1 MLYLATQFAWFL
13 LAAFAMGLVFG
24 WLTGRGG
31 PRDFASGPVVG
42 LAMLWAALAAL
53 VWLRLVNDQAAFWIE
68 TALLYL
74 LAYAAG
80 CLIGSLFAGEGEG
93 EALPALAA
101 PAQRLALPQ
110 PAPTLP
116 APAAPAKTS
125 KAATGEPAPMPKV
138 EGEDAIAG
146 KRPAGFTA
154 ARGGQADDLKLI
166 KGIGPQNEA
175 RLHALGIWHFS
186 QIAAWTPDNV
196 EWVGTYL
203 AFPGRIEREDWVAQ
217 AAARARAATTVEP
230 VVGGALSGVALEG
243 KRPGNLLPGARGGK
257 PDDLGLIDGI
267 GPAIA
272 ETLNTLGI
280 WHFDQITALGPD
292 ELRFLAH
299 HTGFPGRDVAEQ
311 WQAEAKILAGG
322 GETEHSR
329 AVKAKRRKRKR

>member
-31 PRDFASGPVVG
+31 PRGFAGGPVLG

-80 CLIGSLFAGEGEG
+80 CLIGSLFAGEGE
-93 EALPALAA
+93 APPALAA
-101 PAQRLALPQ
+101 PAPRLALPQ
-110 PAPTLP
+110 PAPALP
-116 APAAPAKTS
+116 APVVQAEVS
-125 KAATGEPAPMPKV
+125 EAATAEPAPMPKV

-146 KRPAGFTA
+146 RRPAGFAA

-166 KGIGPQNEA
+166 KGIGPQNEE

-186 QIAAWTPDNV
+186 QIAAWTPENV
-196 EWVGTYL
+196 QWVGTYL

-217 AAARARAATTVEP
+217 AATLARTATTVEP
-230 VVGGALSGVALEG
+230 VAAVPLSGAALER

-280 WHFDQITALGPD
+280 WHFDQITVLGPD

-299 HTGFPGRDVAEQ
+299 HAGFPGRDVAEQ

-329 AVKAKRRKRKR
+329 AIKAKRRKKKR

>member
-24 WLTGRGG
+24 WLSGNGG
-31 PRDFASGPVVG
+31 PRSFASVPIAG
-42 LAMLWAALAAL
+42 LALLWIALAGL
-53 VWLRLVNDQAAFWIE
+53 VWFRLINDQAAFWIE

-80 CLIGSLFAGEGEG
+80 CLIGSLFAGQAQ
-93 EALPALAA
+93 EALPALS
-101 PAQRLALPQ
+101 PPSPRLALPQ
-110 PAPTLP
+110 PAPALP
-116 APAAPAKTS
+116 PAVAEAKTV
-125 KAATGEPAPMPKV
+125 APMPKV
-138 EGEDAIAG
+138 AGEDTFAG

-166 KGIGPQNEA
+166 KGIGPQNQE

-186 QIAAWTPDNV
+186 QIAAWTPQNV
-196 EWVGTYL
+196 EWVGAYL

-217 AAARARAATTVEP
+217 AATLARTATTIEAVTEAP
-230 VVGGALSGVALEG
+230 LSGAALEG
-243 KRPGNLLPGARGGK
+243 KRPGNLLPAARGGK

-280 WHFDQITALGPD
+280 WHFNQIVALGPD

-329 AVKAKRRKRKR
+329 AAKAKKRKRKR

>member
-13 LAAFAMGLVFG
+13 LAAFAMGLIFG
-24 WLTGRGG
+24 WSSGRGG
-31 PRDFASGPVVG
+31 PRGFAGGPAAG
-42 LAMLWAALAAL
+42 LTILWAALAGL
-53 VWLRLVNDQAAFWIE
+53 VWFRLANDQAAFWIE

-74 LAYAAG
+74 LAYAVG
-80 CLIGSLFAGEGEG
+80 CLVGSLFAGEA

-101 PAQRLALPQ
+101 PTPRLALPQ
-110 PAPTLP
+110 PTPALPGPSLAAGTRAVEPT
-116 APAAPAKTS
+116 
-125 KAATGEPAPMPKV
+125 PMPTI
-138 EGEDAIAG
+138 EGEDTIAG

-166 KGIGPQNEA
+166 KGIGPQNEQ

-186 QIAAWTPDNV
+186 QIAGWTPENV

-217 AAARARAATTVEP
+217 AAALARSATTVEAVTEAP
-230 VVGGALSGVALEG
+230 LSGAALEG

-272 ETLNTLGI
+272 ETLNGLGI
-280 WHFDQITALGPD
+280 WHFDQIVALGQD

-329 AVKAKRRKRKR
+329 AVKAKKRKRKR

>member
-13 LAAFAMGLVFG
+13 LAAFAIGLVFG

-31 PRDFASGPVVG
+31 PRGFASGSVLG
-42 LAMLWAALAAL
+42 LAILWAALAGL
-53 VWLRLVNDQAAFWIE
+53 VWFRLVNDQAAFWIE

-74 LAYAAG
+74 FAYAVG
-80 CLIGSLFAGEGEG
+80 CLIGSLFAGEGE
-93 EALPALAA
+93 ALPALAA
-101 PAQRLALPQ
+101 PAPRLALPQ
-110 PAPTLP
+110 PAPALP
-116 APAAPAKTS
+116 PPSMPVAAAAKQVV
-125 KAATGEPAPMPKV
+125 EPAPMPKV

-146 KRPAGFTA
+146 KRPAGFAA

-166 KGIGPQNEA
+166 KGIGPQNEE

-186 QIAAWTPDNV
+186 QIAAWSPQNV

-217 AAARARAATTVEP
+217 AAGLARTATTIEVAP
-230 VVGGALSGVALEG
+230 VPLSGKALEG

-257 PDDLGLIDGI
+257 PDDLGLIDGV

-272 ETLNTLGI
+272 ETLNGLGI
-280 WHFDQITALGPD
+280 WHFDQIVALGPD

-299 HTGFPGRDVAEQ
+299 HTGFPGRDIAEQ
-311 WQAEAKILAGG
+311 WQAEAKILAAG

-329 AVKAKRRKRKR
+329 VMKAKKRKRKR

>member
-1 MLYLATQFAWFL
+1 MLYLAIQFAWFL
-13 LAAFAMGLVFG
+13 FAAFAIGAVFG
-24 WLTGRGG
+24 WLAGRGG
-31 PRDFASGPVVG
+31 PRGFASGPVAG
-42 LAMLWAALAAL
+42 FAILWVALAAL

-80 CLIGSLFAGEGEG
+80 CLLGSLFAGEG
-93 EALPALAA
+93 EALPALAG
-101 PAQRLALPQ
+101 PTPRLALPG
-110 PAPTLP
+110 PAPALP
-116 APAAPAKTS
+116 APS
-125 KAATGEPAPMPKV
+125 VEVIAATTPAAEPAPMPKV

-154 ARGGQADDLKLI
+154 ARGGQADDLKLV
-166 KGIGPQNEA
+166 KGIGPQNEE

-186 QIAAWTPDNV
+186 QIAAWSLENV
-196 EWVGTYL
+196 EWVGSYL

-217 AAARARAATTVEP
+217 AAALAGAAPSATDAAAP
-230 VVGGALSGVALEG
+230 LSGAALEG

-272 ETLNTLGI
+272 QTLNGLGI
-280 WHFDQITALGPD
+280 WHFDQIAALGPE

-299 HTGFPGRDVAEQ
+299 HTDFPGRDVAEQ
-311 WQAEAKILAGG
+311 WQTEAKILAAG
-322 GETEHSR
+322 GETVHSR
-329 AVKAKRRKRKR
+329 AVKSKRGKRKR

>member
-13 LAAFAMGLVFG
+13 LAAFAIGLVFG

-31 PRDFASGPVVG
+31 PRGFASGPVMAV
-42 LAMLWAALAAL
+42 AILWAALAGL
-53 VWLRLVNDQAAFWIE
+53 VWFRLINDQAAFWIE

-80 CLIGSLFAGEGEG
+80 CLIGSLFAGEGE
-93 EALPALAA
+93 ALPALAA
-101 PAQRLALPQ
+101 PAPRLALPQ
-110 PAPTLP
+110 PSPALP
-116 APAAPAKTS
+116 SPSVPVAAAGAG
-125 KAATGEPAPMPKV
+125 AAEPAPMPKV
-138 EGEDAIAG
+138 ENEDAIAG
-146 KRPAGFTA
+146 KRPAGFAA

-166 KGIGPQNEA
+166 KGIGPQNEG

-186 QIAAWTPDNV
+186 QIAGWTPENV

-217 AAARARAATTVEP
+217 AAGLARTATTIEVAP
-230 VVGGALSGVALEG
+230 APLSGVALEG

-257 PDDLGLIDGI
+257 PDDLGLIDGV
-267 GPAIA
+267 GPVIA
-272 ETLNTLGI
+272 EALNSLGI
-280 WHFDQITALGPD
+280 WHFDQIVALGPD

-299 HTGFPGRDVAEQ
+299 HTGFPGRDIAEQ
-311 WQAEAKILAGG
+311 WQAEAKILAAG

-329 AVKAKRRKRKR
+329 AVKSKRRKKKR

>member
-31 PRDFASGPVVG
+31 PRGFASGPVVG

-53 VWLRLVNDQAAFWIE
+53 VWFRLVNDQAAFWIE

-74 LAYAAG
+74 VAYAAG
-80 CLIGSLFAGEGEG
+80 CVIGSLFAGEH
-93 EALPALAA
+93 EAMSALAA
-101 PAQRLALPQ
+101 PVTRLALPE
-110 PAPTLP
+110 P
-116 APAAPAKTS
+116 APALPSPSLPVAAAAPTVD
-125 KAATGEPAPMPKV
+125 PVPLPKV

-146 KRPAGFTA
+146 KRPAGFA
-154 ARGGQADDLKLI
+154 AAHGGQADDLKLI
-166 KGIGPQNEA
+166 KGIGPQNEG

-186 QIAAWTPDNV
+186 QIAGWTPENV

-203 AFPGRIEREDWVAQ
+203 AFPGRIEREAWVAQ
-217 AAARARAATTVEP
+217 AAGLARTATTIDVAVAP
-230 VVGGALSGVALEG
+230 LSGVALEG

-267 GPAIA
+267 GPAVA
-272 ETLNTLGI
+272 EKLNSLGI
-280 WHFDQITALGPD
+280 WHFDQITALGQD

-299 HTGFPGRDVAEQ
+299 HTGFAGRDIAGQ
-311 WQAEAKILAGG
+311 WQAEAKILAAG

-329 AVKAKRRKRKR
+329 AVRARSRKRKR

>member
-1 MLYLATQFAWFL
+1 MLYLATQSAWFL
-13 LAAFAMGLVFG
+13 LAAFVMGLVFG

-31 PRDFASGPVVG
+31 PRGFASGPVMG
-42 LAMLWAALAAL
+42 LAILWAGLAGL

-80 CLIGSLFAGEGEG
+80 CLIGSLFAGEGE
-93 EALPALAA
+93 ALPALAA
-101 PAQRLALPQ
+101 PAPRLALPQ
-110 PAPTLP
+110 PAPALP
-116 APAAPAKTS
+116 SPSLPM
-125 KAATGEPAPMPKV
+125 ATVGARTTEPDPMPKV
-138 EGEDAIAG
+138 ENEDAIAG
-146 KRPAGFTA
+146 KRPVGFAA

-166 KGIGPQNEA
+166 KGIGPQNEE

-186 QIAAWTPDNV
+186 QIAAWTPENV
-196 EWVGTYL
+196 AWVGTYL

-217 AAARARAATTVEP
+217 AAALARTATTVEP
-230 VVGGALSGVALEG
+230 VTAAPLSGVALEG

-257 PDDLGLIDGI
+257 PDDLGLIDGV

-272 ETLNTLGI
+272 ETLNGLGI
-280 WHFDQITALGPD
+280 WHFDQIVALGPD

-299 HTGFPGRDVAEQ
+299 HTGFPGRDIAEQ
-311 WQAEAKILAGG
+311 WQAEAKILAAG

-329 AVKAKRRKRKR
+329 AMKAKRRKRKR

>member
-13 LAAFAMGLVFG
+13 LAAFAMGLIFG
-24 WLTGRGG
+24 WSSGRGG
-31 PRDFASGPVVG
+31 PRGFAGGPAAGV
-42 LAMLWAALAAL
+42 AILWAALAGL
-53 VWLRLVNDQAAFWIE
+53 VWFRLVNDQAAFWIE

-74 LAYAAG
+74 LAYAVG
-80 CLIGSLFAGEGEG
+80 CLVGSLFAGEG

-101 PAQRLALPQ
+101 PTPRLALPQ
-110 PAPTLP
+110 PAPALP
-116 APAAPAKTS
+116 APSLAAGAQ
-125 KAATGEPAPMPKV
+125 AVEPALMPRI

-146 KRPAGFTA
+146 KRPSGFTA

-166 KGIGPQNEA
+166 KGIGPQNEQ

-186 QIAAWTPDNV
+186 QIAGWTPENV

-217 AAARARAATTVEP
+217 AAALARSATTVEAVTEAP
-230 VVGGALSGVALEG
+230 LSGAALEG

-272 ETLNTLGI
+272 GALNGLGI
-280 WHFDQITALGPD
+280 WHFDQIVALGSD

-329 AVKAKRRKRKR
+329 AVKAKRRKKKR

>member
-13 LAAFAMGLVFG
+13 LAAFAIGLAFG

-31 PRDFASGPVVG
+31 PRGFASGPLAG
-42 LAMLWAALAAL
+42 LAILWAALAAL
-53 VWLRLVNDQAAFWIE
+53 VWLRLVNDEAAFWIE

-74 LAYAAG
+74 LAYVAG
-80 CLIGSLFAGEGEG
+80 CLIGSLFAGEGE
-93 EALPALAA
+93 ALPALAA
-101 PAQRLALPQ
+101 PSPRLALPQ
-110 PAPTLP
+110 PTPALP
-116 APAAPAKTS
+116 SPPVPVAAAGTQ
-125 KAATGEPAPMPKV
+125 AAEPAPMPKV

-146 KRPAGFTA
+146 KRPAGFAA

-166 KGIGPQNEA
+166 KGIGPQNEQ

-186 QIAAWTPDNV
+186 QIAAWTPQNV

-217 AAARARAATTVEP
+217 AAALARKATTIEVAAVP
-230 VVGGALSGVALEG
+230 LSGAALEG

-257 PDDLGLIDGI
+257 PDDLSLIDGV

-272 ETLNTLGI
+272 ETLNSLGI
-280 WHFDQITALGPD
+280 WHFDQIVALGPD

-299 HTGFPGRDVAEQ
+299 HTGFPGRDIAEQ

>member
-1 MLYLATQFAWFL
+1 MLYLAIQFAWFL
-13 LAAFAMGLVFG
+13 VAAFAIGLVFG

-31 PRDFASGPVVG
+31 PRGFASGPVAG
-42 LAMLWAALAAL
+42 LALLWAALAAL
-53 VWLRLVNDQAAFWIE
+53 VWFRLVNDQAAFWIE

-80 CLIGSLFAGEGEG
+80 CLVGSLFAGEG

-101 PAQRLALPQ
+101 PAPRLALPQ
-110 PAPTLP
+110 PSPALP
-116 APAAPAKTS
+116 SPPPQKIAAGALDV
-125 KAATGEPAPMPKV
+125 EPASMPKV

-146 KRPAGFTA
+146 KRPAGFAA
-154 ARGGQADDLKLI
+154 ARGTADDLKLI
-166 KGIGPQNEA
+166 KGIGPQNEE
-175 RLHALGIWHFS
+175 RLHALGIWHLS
-186 QIAAWTPDNV
+186 QIAAWSPENV

-217 AAARARAATTVEP
+217 AAVLAGTASSRADTAAP
-230 VVGGALSGVALEG
+230 ASGAALEG

-257 PDDLGLIDGI
+257 PDDLGLIDGV

-272 ETLNTLGI
+272 EKLNGLGI
-280 WHFDQITALGPD
+280 WHFDQIAALGPE

-311 WQAEAKILAGG
+311 WQTEAKILAAG
-322 GETEHSR
+322 GETVHSR
-329 AVKAKRRKRKR
+329 AVKSKRGKRKR

>member
-31 PRDFASGPVVG
+31 PRGFASGPVAA

-80 CLIGSLFAGEGEG
+80 CLIGSLFAGEGE
-93 EALPALAA
+93 ALPALAA
-101 PAQRLALPQ
+101 PAPRLALPQ
-110 PAPTLP
+110 PAPALP
-116 APAAPAKTS
+116 APLVPAKP
-125 KAATGEPAPMPKV
+125 AEVATGKPAPMPKV
-138 EGEDAIAG
+138 DGEDAIAG

-166 KGIGPQNEA
+166 KGIGPQNET

-186 QIAAWTPDNV
+186 QIAAWTPENV

-203 AFPGRIEREDWVAQ
+203 AFPGRIEREDWVEQ
-217 AAARARAATTVEP
+217 AAALARTATTVEP
-230 VVGGALSGVALEG
+230 VTAVPLSGAALEG

-257 PDDLGLIDGI
+257 PDDLGLIDGV

-280 WHFDQITALGPD
+280 WHFDQIVALGPD

-329 AVKAKRRKRKR
+329 AAKAKKRKRKR

>member
-1 MLYLATQFAWFL
+1 MLYLAIQFAWFL
-13 LAAFAMGLVFG
+13 VAAFAIGLVFG

-31 PRDFASGPVVG
+31 PRGFASGPVAG
-42 LAMLWAALAAL
+42 LALLWAALAAL
-53 VWLRLVNDQAAFWIE
+53 VWFRLVNDQAAFWIE

-80 CLIGSLFAGEGEG
+80 CLVGSLFAGEG

-101 PAQRLALPQ
+101 PAPRLALPQ
-110 PAPTLP
+110 PSPALP
-116 APAAPAKTS
+116 SPPPQKTAAGALN
-125 KAATGEPAPMPKV
+125 AEPESMPKV

-146 KRPAGFTA
+146 KRPTGFAA
-154 ARGGQADDLKLI
+154 ARGTADDLKLI
-166 KGIGPQNEA
+166 KGIGPQNEE
-175 RLHALGIWHFS
+175 RLHALGIWHFN
-186 QIAAWTPDNV
+186 QIAAWSPENV

-217 AAARARAATTVEP
+217 AAGLVGTASSRADTAAP
-230 VVGGALSGVALEG
+230 ASGAALEG

-257 PDDLGLIDGI
+257 PDDLGLIDGV

-272 ETLNTLGI
+272 EKLNGLGI
-280 WHFDQITALGPD
+280 WHFDQIAALGPE

-311 WQAEAKILAGG
+311 WQTEAKILAAG
-322 GETEHSR
+322 GETVHSR
-329 AVKAKRRKRKR
+329 AVKSKRGKRKR

>member
-31 PRDFASGPVVG
+31 PRGFAGGPVLG

-80 CLIGSLFAGEGEG
+80 CLIGSLFAGEGE
-93 EALPALAA
+93 ALPVLAA
-101 PAQRLALPQ
+101 PAPRLALPQ
-110 PAPTLP
+110 PAPALP
-116 APAAPAKTS
+116 PPVAKVKAS
-125 KAATGEPAPMPKV
+125 EAATGEPAPMPKV

-146 KRPAGFTA
+146 KRPAGFIA

-186 QIAAWTPDNV
+186 QIAAWTPENV
-196 EWVGTYL
+196 EWIGTYL
-203 AFPGRIEREDWVAQ
+203 AFPGRIEREGWVAQ
-217 AAARARAATTVEP
+217 AAALARTATTVEP
-230 VVGGALSGVALEG
+230 VTAIPLSGAALEG
-243 KRPGNLLPGARGGK
+243 KRPSNLLPGARGGK

-280 WHFDQITALGPD
+280 WHFDQIVALGPD

-299 HTGFPGRDVAEQ
+299 HTGFPGRNVAEQ

-322 GETEHSR
+322 GETAHSR

>member
-31 PRDFASGPVVG
+31 PRGFASGPVVG

-80 CLIGSLFAGEGEG
+80 CLIGSLFASDG

-101 PAQRLALPQ
+101 PATRLALPQ
-110 PAPTLP
+110 PAPALP
-116 APAAPAKTS
+116 APATQAKAS
-125 KAATGEPAPMPKV
+125 EAEANEPTPMPKV

-146 KRPAGFTA
+146 RRPAGFAA
-154 ARGGQADDLKLI
+154 ARGGQADDLKRI

-175 RLHALGIWHFS
+175 RLHALGIWYFS
-186 QIAAWTPDNV
+186 QIAAWTSENV

-217 AAARARAATTVEP
+217 AAGLARTATTVEP
-230 VVGGALSGVALEG
+230 EAPLSGAALEG

-257 PDDLGLIDGI
+257 PDDLELIAGI
-267 GPAIA
+267 GPAVA
-272 ETLNTLGI
+272 DTLNTLGI
-280 WHFDQITALGPD
+280 WHFDQIAVLGPD
-292 ELRFLAH
+292 ELRFIAH

-329 AVKAKRRKRKR
+329 AVKAKKRKKKR

>member
-1 MLYLATQFAWFL
+1 MLYLAIQFAWFL
-13 LAAFAMGLVFG
+13 VAAFAIGLVFG

-31 PRDFASGPVVG
+31 PRGFASGPVAG
-42 LAMLWAALAAL
+42 LALLWAALAAL
-53 VWLRLVNDQAAFWIE
+53 VWFRLVNDQAAFWIE

-80 CLIGSLFAGEGEG
+80 CLVGSLFAGEG

-101 PAQRLALPQ
+101 PAPRLALPQ
-110 PAPTLP
+110 PSPALP
-116 APAAPAKTS
+116 SPPPQKIAAGALD
-125 KAATGEPAPMPKV
+125 AEPASMPKV

-146 KRPAGFTA
+146 KRPAGFAA
-154 ARGGQADDLKLI
+154 ARGTADDLKLI
-166 KGIGPQNEA
+166 KGIGPQNEG

-186 QIAAWTPDNV
+186 QIAAWSPENV

-217 AAARARAATTVEP
+217 AAGLAGTASSGADTAAP
-230 VVGGALSGVALEG
+230 ASGAGLEG

-257 PDDLGLIDGI
+257 PDDLGLIDGV

-272 ETLNTLGI
+272 EKLNGLGI
-280 WHFDQITALGPD
+280 WHFDQIAALGPE

-311 WQAEAKILAGG
+311 WQTEAKILAAG
-322 GETEHSR
+322 GETVHSR
-329 AVKAKRRKRKR
+329 AVKSKRGKRKR